1 MGLRSLAM
9 AISFLFLNTLQTL
22 QRSLDLFRLVLPL
35 LRFTHTNR
43 VEIVTERKPMAPG
56 TRSDDV

>member
-9 AISFLFLNTLQTL
+9 AISFLFLNTWQTL

-35 LRFTHTNR
+35 LRFTRTNR
-43 VEIVTERKPMAPG
+43 AEIVTERKLMAPG